1 LSHAAEAASPQVH
14 SLAPIRYAGIDEA
27 GLGPRLGPLCV
38 GAVVLRA
45 AEPLAAFE
53 SAAPDSSPAPAP
65 VAATSAPKG
74 TAKTAAKPPNLWQLL
89 RTAVARRGKRADD
102 HRLFVDDSKRILRGG
117 DPADRARLEEGVLA
131 ALAAGSL
138 HAADD
143 HALGRALGLPERW
156 TDAAGTTV
164 MPTAALARALPRHC
178 CAQRLRLRAG
188 ALAGALDAARLHLSL
203 HCLLL
208 HAHEFNDACER
219 LGNKAFASFS
229 LVACHLSRVWRALT
243 PGEPALVAIDRQ
255 GGRTRY
261 AAELAAALEDARVDV
276 LDERPL
282 ASRYDVLAP
291 DGRRMIVE
299 FRVEAESTHF
309 PVALAS
315 MTAKYIRELSMDV
328 HNDAWCARI
337 PELKPTAGYGSDA
350 RRWIN
355 DVRPHVSDDELA
367 AIVRRR

>member
-1 LSHAAEAASPQVH
+1 MSQAGQAASPRI
-14 SLAPIRYAGIDEA
+14 LAPVRYAGIDEA

-45 AEPLAAFE
+45 AEPLASLDRA
-53 SAAPDSSPAPAP
+53 SVRVGGAAGVP
-65 VAATSAPKG
+65 VADNST
-74 TAKTAAKPPNLWQLL
+74 KPPNIWKAL
-89 RTAVARRGKRADD
+89 RTAVARRGKSADD

-131 ALAAGSL
+131 VLAAGSL

-143 HALGRALGLPERW
+143 HALGHALGLPQHW
-156 TDAAGTTV
+156 AHAAPGATI
-164 MPTAALARALPRHC
+164 AATPPPRALPRHC

-188 ALAGALDAARLHLSL
+188 ALAGALDAARLHMAL
-203 HCLLL
+203 HCLML

-219 LGNKAFASFS
+219 LGNKACASFS

-261 AAELAAALEDARVDV
+261 ASELAGALEDARVEV

-282 ASRYDVLAP
+282 ASRYDVHAA

-315 MTAKYIRELSMDV
+315 MTAKYVRELSMDR
-328 HNDAWCARI
+328 HNDTWCARI

-355 DVRPHVSDDELA
+355 DVRPHVSEDELA